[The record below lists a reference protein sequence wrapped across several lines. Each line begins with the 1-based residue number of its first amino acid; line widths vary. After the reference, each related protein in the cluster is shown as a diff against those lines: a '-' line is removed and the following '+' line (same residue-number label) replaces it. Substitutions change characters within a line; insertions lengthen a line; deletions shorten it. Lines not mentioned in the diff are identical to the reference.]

1 MSAFYLVAYASIS
14 VPAIVA
20 GVLATPLGLNATF
33 EIFGSVV
40 AGVALIV
47 AALAWRTR
55 PSAPA
60 GTTANVAAVA
70 PIRPGPGLRTLTPRL
85 REAPSCTSAQP
96 ADVIS

>member
-14 VPAIVA
+14 VPAIMA

-40 AGVALIV
+40 AGVALTV
-47 AALAWRTR
+47 TALAWRTR

-60 GTTANVAAVA
+60 GITADVAAVA
-70 PIRPGPGLRTLTPRL
+70 PIRPGPELRTLTPRL
-85 REAPSCTSAQP
+85 REAPSRTSTQP
-96 ADVIS
+96 ADLIS

>member
-14 VPAIVA
+14 LPAIMA
-20 GVLATPLGLNATF
+20 GVLDTPLGLNATF

-55 PSAPA
+55 PSALA
-60 GTTANVAAVA
+60 GITADVAAVA
-70 PIRPGPGLRTLTPRL
+70 PVGPGPGLRTLTPRL
-85 REAPSCTSAQP
+85 REAP
-96 ADVIS
+96 